1 MAHVVLA
8 PVSQNEN
15 GEHLN
20 EVQGHVDSSGLEGEL
35 KAVPVVQLSPEI
47 IGDITDAL
55 KEFEERE
62 DLETVSSLFDQVL
75 KGELAP
81 QAVEGNQHLQRIS
94 AKLRERK
101 RSLIGKTA
109 HRWLQ
114 YMSTVDI
121 LKRFLKAERTGN
133 WLLHLSVVHEMLPY
147 LAAAGHNA
155 YTKSAYLYL
164 QLMNQLEETHP
175 EVFKSFTDGHHVVRR
190 SNRFWAGISSDLT
203 IEQILMRGAKTS
215 GGLTRGRGITELERA
230 KWVLSMPACAQV
242 NTAVQE
248 VIGTRRLTSE

>member
-47 IGDITDAL
+47 KGDITDAL

-81 QAVEGNQHLQRIS
+81 QAVGGNQHLQRIS

-109 HRWLQ
+109 QLWLQ

-121 LKRFLKAERTGN
+121 LKCFLKAERTGN

-147 LAAAGHNA
+147 LAAAGHKA
-155 YTKSAYLYL
+155 YRKSAYLYM
-164 QLMNQLEETHP
+164 QLMNQL
-175 EVFKSFTDGHHVVRR
+175 
-190 SNRFWAGISSDLT
+190 
-203 IEQILMRGAKTS
+203 
-215 GGLTRGRGITELERA
+215 
-230 KWVLSMPACAQV
+230 
-242 NTAVQE
+242 
-248 VIGTRRLTSE
+248 

>member
-1 MAHVVLA
+1 M
-8 PVSQNEN
+8 SWNEN

-47 IGDITDAL
+47 KGHITDAL

-62 DLETVSSLFDQVL
+62 DLETVSSLFDHVM

-81 QAVEGNQHLQRIS
+81 QAVGGNQHLQRIS

-109 HRWLQ
+109 QLWLQ

-147 LAAAGHNA
+147 LAAAGHNS
-155 YTKSAYLYL
+155 YTESAYPYL
-164 QLMNQLEETHP
+164 QLMN
-175 EVFKSFTDGHHVVRR
+175 
-190 SNRFWAGISSDLT
+190 
-203 IEQILMRGAKTS
+203 
-215 GGLTRGRGITELERA
+215 
-230 KWVLSMPACAQV
+230 
-242 NTAVQE
+242 
-248 VIGTRRLTSE
+248 